1 MKCKQLLLSFKAIIM
16 KCIVI
21 HACKMFLTMNKSRSE
36 SWKKILFIKKNFK
49 AQSQKVI
56 FY

>member
-21 HACKMFLTMNKSRSE
+21 HAYKMFLTMNKSRSE

-49 AQSQKVI
+49 AQSHKVI
-56 FY
+56 F